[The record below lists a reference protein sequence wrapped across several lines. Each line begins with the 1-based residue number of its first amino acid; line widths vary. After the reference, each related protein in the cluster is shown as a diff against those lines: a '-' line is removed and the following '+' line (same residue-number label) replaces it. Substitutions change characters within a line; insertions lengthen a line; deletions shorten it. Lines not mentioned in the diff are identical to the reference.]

1 MNRTDTKSCW
11 DVLGIQ
17 RTNDI
22 EVIKRARR
30 RLMKRWHPDRVR
42 SPQLKVQN
50 NHRSAEINAAYDEA
64 IRLAPTVDLSPF
76 IPRAHQ
82 SPPIVFRRF
91 AFTFATDRVVW
102 FIAGAAALYMLGLNF
117 FIFAIFIVGLLAIG
131 LVDLILN
138 YFVIKPMLARTSWKG
153 SVKSKRNVGWLILL
167 ACNVGIQQLSSYDRQ
182 HSGIEI
188 ETLNVAI
195 VLAVPLWLLLTWF
208 RGVNQFPRE
217 ASPET

>member
-1 MNRTDTKSCW
+1 M
-11 DVLGIQ
+11 
-17 RTNDI
+17 
-22 EVIKRARR
+22 
-30 RLMKRWHPDRVR
+30 
-42 SPQLKVQN
+42 
-50 NHRSAEINAAYDEA
+50 
-64 IRLAPTVDLSPF
+64 
-76 IPRAHQ
+76 
-82 SPPIVFRRF
+82 
-91 AFTFATDRVVW
+91 VW